1 MPPGQG
7 VSARPMPAF
16 DAVPGATTP
25 LRITDAAVPRR
36 LESALEDLRLGFGRW
51 HLPAA
56 LAWLDIRNRYR
67 GSVLG
72 PLWLTLSMGIMVA
85 GLGYLY
91 SRLFNLPLAEY
102 LPFLM
107 VSLALWTSMSAVV
120 LDACASLTSAEGI
133 IRQLPLPYSVHALRT
148 VLRNGIVAAHH
159 LPLVVVVLLLL
170 DRAPGWGGLLGFLG
184 LALIGVTAFALALF
198 LGMLCARFRDIGPIV
213 GSLMQLVFFMSPI
226 IWKPELLG
234 EAAVWL
240 PLNPVYALMETL
252 RGPLLGTPVPGL
264 VWFSACLWSVV
275 ITGGA
280 FAFFV
285 RYRARVAFWV

>member
-1 MPPGQG
+1 
-7 VSARPMPAF
+7 MPAF
-16 DAVPGATTP
+16 DAVPGAPSP
-25 LRITDAAVPRR
+25 LRVTDAAVPRR
-36 LESALEDLRLGFGRW
+36 LATALEDLRLGFIRW

-72 PLWLTLSMGIMVA
+72 PLWLTLSMAVMVA
-85 GLGYLY
+85 GLGLLY

-102 LPFLM
+102 LPFLV
-107 VSLALWTSMSAVV
+107 VSLALWTSMNAVV
-120 LDACASLTSAEGI
+120 LDACASLTAAEGI

-148 VLRNGIVAAHH
+148 VLRNAVVAAHH
-159 LPLVVVVLLLL
+159 LPLVVVVLVLL
-170 DRAPGWGGLLGFLG
+170 DRAPGWGGLLALPG

-234 EAAVWL
+234 DRAVWL
-240 PLNPVYALMETL
+240 PLNPVFSLMETL
-252 RGPLLGTPVPGL
+252 RGPLLGTPVSGL
-264 VWFSACLWSVV
+264 IWLSAGLWSAAIV
-275 ITGGA
+275 GA
-280 FAFFV
+280 AFVFFV

>member
-1 MPPGQG
+1 
-7 VSARPMPAF
+7 MPAF

-25 LRITDAAVPRR
+25 LRITDAATPRR
-36 LESALEDLRLGFGRW
+36 MESAYDDLRLGFERW

-72 PLWLTLSMGIMVA
+72 PLWLTLSMAVMVA

-91 SRLFNLPLAEY
+91 SRLFNLPLADY

-120 LDACASLTSAEGI
+120 LDACSSLTAAEGI
-133 IRQLPLPYSVHALRT
+133 IRQLPLPYTVHALRT
-148 VLRNGIVAAHH
+148 VLRNGIIAAHH

-170 DRAPGWGGLLGFLG
+170 DRSPGWGGLLALVG
-184 LALIGVTAFALALF
+184 LVLIGVTAFALALF

-213 GSLMQLVFFMSPI
+213 ASVMQLVFFMSPI

-234 EAAVWL
+234 DRAVWL
-240 PLNPVYALMETL
+240 PLNPVFSLMETL
-252 RGPLLGTPVPGL
+252 RGPLLGTPVPDL
-264 VWFSACLWSVV
+264 VWLSAVVWSVLMV
-275 ITGGA
+275 GGA
-280 FAFFV
+280 FAFFI